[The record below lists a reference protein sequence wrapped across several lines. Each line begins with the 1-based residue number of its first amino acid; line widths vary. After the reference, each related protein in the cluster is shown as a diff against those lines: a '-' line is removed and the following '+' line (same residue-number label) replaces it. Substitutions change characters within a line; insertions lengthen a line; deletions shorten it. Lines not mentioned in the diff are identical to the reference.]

1 MPLGVTITVAVASP
15 IKKGAEIFSFY
26 SLRYRG
32 EVIAVYITLEQLVL
46 LASFIVALLALVQN
60 HNNNKKR

>member
-1 MPLGVTITVAVASP
+1 MPLGVTITVAVASL
-15 IKKGAEIFSFY
+15 IKKGAESFSFY